1 MSRIVFWI
9 LIGLLFWLL
18 VRGLLQSR
26 KRSSQAPPHPAP
38 GEDMVSCAI
47 CGVNLP
53 RSEARLESGKF
64 VCVDNPQCLR

>member
-1 MSRIVFWI
+1 MGRIVFWI

-18 VRGLLQSR
+18 VKGLLKAR
-26 KRSSQAPPHPAP
+26 KRRGADATPAAPT
-38 GEDMVSCAI
+38 EDMVSCAR

-64 VCVDNPQCLR
+64 ICADNPQCLR